1 MDGQTIKVRA
11 WDTIYYPLEM
21 AFEILEGPFGG
32 SKFFDS
38 YTKRPEDICKC
49 GEILELV

>member
-21 AFEILEGPFGG
+21 AIEILEGPFGG
-32 SKFFDS
+32 LNSS
-38 YTKRPEDICKC
+38 ITIY
-49 GEILELV
+49 